1 MLGVDHDVIGG
12 AVFWA
17 GLGFNG
23 GGWLWRPVGVH
34 TKLLGQMHVASLGS
48 HLVWAAQPRKTL
60 VCPEVNAPLLTPQH
74 KSKQTHQIQSPKTGK
89 KKVKFHKVVSYDPDQ
104 NLKTN

>member
-12 AVFWA
+12 AIFWA

-34 TKLLGQMHVASLGS
+34 TQLLGQMHVASLGS
-48 HLVWAAQPRKTL
+48 HLVWAAQPRETL
-60 VCPEVNAPLLTPQH
+60 VCPQVDAPLWCRGSRSVDKAALFVSAEH
-74 KSKQTHQIQSPKTGK
+74 KLP
-89 KKVKFHKVVSYDPDQ
+89 
-104 NLKTN
+104 